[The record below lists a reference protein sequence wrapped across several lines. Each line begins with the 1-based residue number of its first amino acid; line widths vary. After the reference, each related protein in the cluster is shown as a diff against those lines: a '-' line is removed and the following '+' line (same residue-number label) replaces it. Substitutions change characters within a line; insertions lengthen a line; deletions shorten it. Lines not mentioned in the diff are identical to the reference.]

1 MSVMAVECIAVC
13 YCSPCIATEFVVLV
27 SMCVPTIQV
36 RGEGYINERGE
47 GLDAKVHAT
56 LL

>member
-1 MSVMAVECIAVC
+1 MAVECIAVC